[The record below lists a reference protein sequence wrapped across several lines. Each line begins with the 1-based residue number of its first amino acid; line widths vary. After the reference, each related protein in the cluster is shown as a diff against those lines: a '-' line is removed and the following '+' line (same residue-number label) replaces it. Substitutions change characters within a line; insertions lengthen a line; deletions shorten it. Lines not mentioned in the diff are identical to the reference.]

1 MDLLIEIKELYGKAR
16 KYLDDHKQDPE
27 TEPYKSQYKAME
39 YLKELKEKITQ
50 GLEHAEDDN
59 EAKFQGMLAVAL
71 LIMGT
76 ISIDTEEFAS
86 GEKFLNETL
95 ENVIDDTDPRFI
107 LAALSARNQLG
118 ILWCTR
124 CENEKAKEYLEDC
137 LGLYERYVKSG
148 KADEAMMLHQHFEF
162 SLNEASETTGPK
174 EIEKVHTL
182 TKFYLAQVYG
192 KLGDTMKSAVYCYDT
207 LRHQLE
213 TKTYDPIDW
222 ALNTATLSQFFMERK
237 QYTQARHLL
246 GAASYMLDKHEEELK
261 WDQLSEDEA
270 EAKKDELRRRGADVA
285 RCWAKY
291 GIFLLEQSK
300 NSDQEEGV
308 DQPEELKKCWFTSLE
323 LSEYENQMTDHLFC
337 DFESA
342 RDVMLATQKFLNS
355 AKEYCTLENHASD
368 YVEIV
373 QVRFVAVLRYIN

>member
-16 KYLDDHKQDPE
+16 KYLEQNKEDPE
-27 TEPYKSQYKAME
+27 TEPYKSKYKAMD
-39 YLKELKEKITQ
+39 YLKQLKEKIIE
-50 GLEHAEDDN
+50 GLENAVDDDKI
-59 EAKFQGMLAVAL
+59 KFKGMLAVVL

-76 ISIDTEEFAS
+76 ISIDTEEFGA

-95 ENVIDDTDPRFI
+95 ENITDEIDPRFI
-107 LAALSARNQLG
+107 IAALSARNQLG
-118 ILWCTR
+118 ILWCSR
-124 CENEKAKEYLEDC
+124 GENEKAKEYLEDC
-137 LGLYERYVKSG
+137 LGLYERFSKTG
-148 KADEAMMLHQHFEF
+148 KADEAMILREHFNI
-162 SLNEASETTGPK
+162 SINEGPETTGPK
-174 EIEKVHTL
+174 EIEKIHTL

-192 KLGDTMKSAVYCYDT
+192 KLNDTMKSAVYCHDT
-207 LRHQLE
+207 LCHQLE
-213 TKTYDPIDW
+213 TKTYEPIDW

-246 GAASYMLDKHEEELK
+246 AAASYMLDKHEEELK
-261 WDQLSEDEA
+261 WDELSEDEA
-270 EAKKDELRRRGADVA
+270 EAKKEELRRRGADVS

-300 NSDQEEGV
+300 NPDQEEV
-308 DQPEELKKCWFTSLE
+308 EQPEELKKCWFTSLE
-323 LSEYENQMTDHLFC
+323 LSEYENQMTDRLFC

-355 AKEYCTLENHASD
+355 AKEYCSLENHASD

-373 QVRFVAVLRYIN
+373 QVG